1 MVRRRSALASFGVG
15 YPTFASLRRS
25 QCPLCRPTRYK
36 VNMSDTRTAWAQIH
50 LCVFLWGFTAIIG
63 KLITVPALPLV
74 LWRMLMVS
82 LMLLLLPRVWRGML
96 RLSRRDL
103 LAFLGVGVIVA
114 VHWLTFYAAVKLA
127 NASVAATCM
136 ALIPVCLCFIEPM
149 VTGRPFVRRELLLGL
164 LVLPGV
170 ALVVGGT
177 PETMNAGIAVAI
189 LSAFLAAL
197 FTALNKRL
205 IHRTDALSATAL
217 EMLGGGVFALV
228 MTLLLFGLPWTPWEA
243 GALLPAQDKLLAVP
257 GSNDMFWILLLAVA
271 CTLLPFALS
280 LVALR
285 QLSAYASSLAVN
297 MEPLYAI
304 ILAILILGEQ
314 RELDLQFYLGAG
326 IILGVVLVYPV
337 LMNSHKQVSRAL
349 PASESA

>member
-1 MVRRRSALASFGVG
+1 
-15 YPTFASLRRS
+15 
-25 QCPLCRPTRYK
+25 
-36 VNMSDTRTAWAQIH
+36 MSDTRTAWLQIH

-63 KLITVPALPLV
+63 KLITLSALPLV
-74 LWRMLMVS
+74 LWRMLLVS
-82 LMLLLLPRVWRGML
+82 LLLLLLPRVWRGVL
-96 RLSRRDL
+96 RLSRRHL

-149 VTGRPFVRRELLLGL
+149 VTGRAFVRRELLLGV

-177 PETMNAGIAVAI
+177 PDTMNAGIAVAI

-197 FTALNKRL
+197 FTAWNKRL

-217 EMLGGGVFALV
+217 EMLGGGIFALAL
-228 MTLLLFGLPWTPWEA
+228 TLLLASLPTRWDA
-243 GALLPAQDKLLAVP
+243 GALLPAQEQLLAVP
-257 GSNDMFWILLLAVA
+257 GDSDMGWILVLAVA

-314 RELDLQFYLGAG
+314 RELDLHFYLGAA

-337 LMNSHKQVSRAL
+337 LINSNKRVSRAL

>member
-1 MVRRRSALASFGVG
+1 
-15 YPTFASLRRS
+15 
-25 QCPLCRPTRYK
+25 
-36 VNMSDTRTAWAQIH
+36 MSDTRTAWLQIH

-63 KLITVPALPLV
+63 KLITLSALPLV

-82 LMLLLLPRVWRGML
+82 ALLLLVPKVWRAAL
-96 RLSRRDL
+96 RLSPRHL

-114 VHWLTFYAAVKLA
+114 LHWLTFYAAVKLA

-149 VTGRPFVRRELLLGL
+149 VTGRPFVRRELFLGL

-177 PETMNAGIAVAI
+177 PDAMNAGIVVAI
-189 LSAFLAAL
+189 VSAFLAAL
-197 FTALNKRL
+197 FTAYNKRL
-205 IHRTDALSATAL
+205 ILRTDALSATAL
-217 EMLGGGVFALV
+217 EMLGGGLFVLA
-228 MTLLLFGLPWTPWEA
+228 MTLLLAALPLPAWES
-243 GALLPAQDKLLAVP
+243 GALLPAPAQLLAVP
-257 GSNDMFWILLLAVA
+257 QGSNLLWLLVLALA
-271 CTLLPFALS
+271 CTALPFALS

-304 ILAILILGEQ
+304 LLAILILGEQ
-314 RELDLQFYLGAG
+314 RELDLYFYLGAA
-326 IILGVVLVYPV
+326 IILCVVLVYPV
-337 LMNSHKQVSRAL
+337 LMNGNKPDSGGL
-349 PASESA
+349 SAKETV

>member
-1 MVRRRSALASFGVG
+1 
-15 YPTFASLRRS
+15 
-25 QCPLCRPTRYK
+25 
-36 VNMSDTRTAWAQIH
+36 MSDTRKAWLQIH

-63 KLITVPALPLV
+63 KLITLPALPLV

-82 LMLLLLPRVWRGML
+82 LLLLLVPRVWRAVAG
-96 RLSRRDL
+96 LSRRHL

-114 VHWLTFYAAVKLA
+114 LHWLTFYAAVKLA

-149 VTGRPFVRRELLLGL
+149 VTGRSFARRELYLGL

-177 PETMNAGIAVAI
+177 PDTMNAGIAVAI

-197 FTALNKRL
+197 FTAYNKRL
-205 IHRTDALSATAL
+205 VHRTDALSATAL
-217 EMLGGGVFALV
+217 EMLGGGVFALAL
-228 MTLLLFGLPWTPWEA
+228 TLLLFGLPWAPWEA
-243 GALLPAQDKLLAVP
+243 GALLPVQEQLLAVP
-257 GSNDMFWILLLAVA
+257 QGNDMVWILVLAVA
-271 CTLLPFALS
+271 CTLVPFALS

-285 QLSAYASSLAVN
+285 HLSAYASSLAVN

-314 RELDLQFYLGAG
+314 RELDLQFYVGAS

-337 LMNSHKQVSRAL
+337 LINSNKPASAAL
-349 PASESA
+349 PAKEPA